1 MSSVR
6 FCHLLKLNP
15 AESLPHYPCLQ
26 SLLSIY
32 EDCGFP
38 FLLCGIRLI
47 FLYLAQEPA
56 MDQTISSKRRKPR
69 SIHVPP
75 LPLWAHIPQSFSS
88 LQTHLSWIRFSF
100 PLLLIWVPWYCP
112 QLPVLRGILHG
123 YLFLKKEN
131 NFSVQWYSDRGKK
144 RRYSQPLPLH
154 PVIKGEFIC
163 YQILDH
169 RIYLLSDRSC
179 TGRAMDN
186 DWLNCSQII

>member
-1 MSSVR
+1 MKTVVSPFFYVEYTLF
-6 FCHLLKLNP
+6 FCISPK
-15 AESLPHYPCLQ
+15 SLQ
-26 SLLSIY
+26 WIN
-32 EDCGFP
+32 
-38 FLLCGIRLI
+38 I
-47 FLYLAQEPA
+47 
-56 MDQTISSKRRKPR
+56 ISSKRRKPR
-69 SIHVPP
+69 SNPCTTLTVVGPHP
-75 LPLWAHIPQSFSS
+75 
-88 LQTHLSWIRFSF
+88 TK
-100 PLLLIWVPWYCP
+100 LLLFCRLIWADPDYFSAGTWVPWYCP
-112 QLPVLRGILHG
+112 QLPVPRGILHG

-144 RRYSQPLPLH
+144 HRYSQPLPLH

>member
-26 SLLSIY
+26 YLLSIY

-38 FLLCGIRLI
+38 FFLCGIHLI
-47 FLYLAQEPA
+47 FLYLTQEPA

-112 QLPVLRGILHG
+112 QLPVPRGILHG

-144 RRYSQPLPLH
+144 
-154 PVIKGEFIC
+154 
-163 YQILDH
+163 
-169 RIYLLSDRSC
+169 
-179 TGRAMDN
+179 T
-186 DWLNCSQII
+186 